1 MPGDQEDDRA
11 GSKNIVPG
19 DQNRK
24 INNRAGTFIRNIR
37 VELCSSLEWITLVY
51 LRVTVST
58 VTDRASVVKAQAKSS
73 KS

>member
-24 INNRAGTFIRNIR
+24 INNRAGIFIWNIR
-37 VELCSSLEWITLVY
+37 VLAQFLSLPTELE
-51 LRVTVST
+51 
-58 VTDRASVVKAQAKSS
+58 K
-73 KS
+73 